1 MKFRSSAALL
11 FLVVIFLL
19 TPILPGFSTPT
30 HPAASFGTVN
40 QPSELT
46 VWFDSPQTISFNS
59 LQTISS
65 EPCVYLFVVYAKTS
79 SDLWIT
85 NLHWNF
91 GDGSTLDV
99 SSSAWSFISDT
110 RSHLYQSMGN
120 FTVTVTAYDIA
131 GNSGTATVTLTDI
144 VPGSC
149 RADHGTTDGSPIL
162 TNAMVQ
168 NQATSLQLP
177 SGGQIYLYGF
187 VTGGGAS
194 SSQFSNGTYA
204 SVSNADGNLGDLAVT
219 TSNMNYYTT
228 QTSNYAIGGAGV
240 SGFSSF
246 TGSYG
251 NDSTPGSSGTSDHFK
266 VSTSGSLVVVFALG
280 GDEQCLSVSG
290 LPGFTIDATN
300 INSPG
305 LPNVIT
311 IGHAYLNAGY
321 YTVSEQTQQCAAGQ
335 DPNHAGNLIG
345 VFVFQPAQ
353 GTTTRPG
360 LERLRPQS

>member
-1 MKFRSSAALL
+1 
-11 FLVVIFLL
+11 
-19 TPILPGFSTPT
+19 
-30 HPAASFGTVN
+30 
-40 QPSELT
+40 
-46 VWFDSPQTISFNS
+46 
-59 LQTISS
+59 
-65 EPCVYLFVVYAKTS
+65 
-79 SDLWIT
+79 
-85 NLHWNF
+85 
-91 GDGSTLDV
+91 
-99 SSSAWSFISDT
+99 
-110 RSHLYQSMGN
+110 MGN

-131 GNSGTATVTLTDI
+131 GNSGTATVTLTD
-144 VPGSC
+144 VAPGSC

-177 SGGQIYLYGF
+177 SGGQIYLFGF

-204 SVSNADGNLGDLAVT
+204 SVSNADGNLGELAVT

-228 QTSNYAIGGAGV
+228 QTSDYAIGGVGV

-246 TGSYG
+246 TESYG
-251 NDSTPGSSGTSDHFK
+251 NDSTPGSPGTSDQFK
-266 VSTSGSLVVVFALG
+266 VVTSGSLVVVFALG

-335 DPNHAGNLIG
+335 DPNNAGNLIG

-353 GTTTRPG
+353 GATTRPS
-360 LERLRPQS
+360 LEKLRPQS